1 MISYEIPGRG
11 TIEIKNLVLDYNGTI
26 AVDGRL
32 IEGVA
37 QRINKLAEKVDI
49 YVLTADTYGTVKD
62 ECQVL
67 KAEVM
72 TFPRENAGKSKRE
85 IVEGLDGGSLCLGN
99 GFNDIPMFE
108 VAALSI
114 AILEGEGMAPGLLN
128 RADILSRSI
137 LEALDIASDAS
148 KVKATLRN

>member
-1 MISYEIPGRG
+1 MTKYIHVPFNLELMKIASY
-11 TIEIKNLVLDYNGTI
+11 Y
-26 AVDGRL
+26 
-32 IEGVA
+32 
-37 QRINKLAEKVDI
+37 
-49 YVLTADTYGTVKD
+49 
-62 ECQVL
+62 
-67 KAEVM
+67 
-72 TFPRENAGKSKRE
+72 KSKRE